1 MRLQG
6 LFYRKKLRNRI
17 FSMAKRNIKL
27 LSSMG
32 KLGQKEE
39 RIDFI
44 SKKIVKKIDE
54 YITENNYLILI
65 LDKQDG
71 EDIRKIIKEI
81 LTKHY

>member
-1 MRLQG
+1 
-6 LFYRKKLRNRI
+6 
-17 FSMAKRNIKL
+17 
-27 LSSMG
+27 MG

>member
-1 MRLQG
+1 
-6 LFYRKKLRNRI
+6 
-17 FSMAKRNIKL
+17 MAKRNIKL

-65 LDKQDG
+65 LF
-71 EDIRKIIKEI
+71 
-81 LTKHY
+81 